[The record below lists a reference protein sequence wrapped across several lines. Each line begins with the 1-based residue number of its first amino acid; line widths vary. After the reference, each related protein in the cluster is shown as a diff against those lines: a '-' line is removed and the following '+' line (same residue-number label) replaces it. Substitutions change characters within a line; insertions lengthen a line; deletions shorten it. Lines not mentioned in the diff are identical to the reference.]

1 MTDRI
6 TPETND
12 TDIEAKLGQAE
23 IFAGLTPDEDR
34 AWSKQCTIAKYAAGA
49 VLGDYGKCPET
60 VFIVQSGHLRATMRV
75 GSGKELFLDTAGPGA
90 TAAEIVAIHPWNYD
104 VCLMATTDS
113 VVVLMPIPV
122 FQRLIAENHHVC
134 TALLSVLTKRLQVL
148 HARLCELS
156 YLDVRHRLYTTL
168 LRLSEPLCPDKPRER
183 WIAPP
188 VIHSALA
195 EHIGARRETVSREM
209 SRLTQDG
216 VIERDRKAILIRQ
229 PHELLR
235 RLSQITGD

>member
-1 MTDRI
+1 MTDKA
-6 TPETND
+6 TLGTKDAD
-12 TDIEAKLGQAE
+12 TGALLGQAD
-23 IFAGLTPDEDR
+23 IFAGLTLEDDL
-34 AWSKQCTIAKYAAGA
+34 AWSKQCTVTKVAAGA
-49 VLGDYGKCPET
+49 VLGDYGRSPDT
-60 VFIVQSGHLRATMRV
+60 VFILRSGQLRATVRV
-75 GSGKELFLDTAGPGA
+75 GSGKELFLDTVEPGA
-90 TAAEIVAIHPWNYD
+90 TAAEIVAIQPGNYD
-104 VCLMATTDS
+104 ICLMATKDS

-122 FQRLIAENHHVC
+122 FQRLIAEHHHVC
-134 TALLSVLTKRLQVL
+134 TALISVLAKRLQVL

-183 WIAPP
+183 RIAPP

-216 VIERDRKAILIRQ
+216 VIERNREAIVIRQ

-235 RLSQITGD
+235 RLSQITG